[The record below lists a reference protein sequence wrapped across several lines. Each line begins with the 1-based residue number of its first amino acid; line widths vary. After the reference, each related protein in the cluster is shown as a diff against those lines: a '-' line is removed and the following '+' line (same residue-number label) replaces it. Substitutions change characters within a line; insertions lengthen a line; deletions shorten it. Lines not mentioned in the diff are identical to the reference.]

1 MVNQDPQPEIFETVH
16 EFDYTGGDIA
26 ANTMRAV
33 DVFTYQANNEEFRL
47 YAVRVELECLFKTEG
62 IITAMDVVTDP
73 SGAAPGTPALIDGV
87 YTPVAVSS
95 VEFVGSP
102 VDGSGAVFTIT
113 IAGGVPS
120 ITAIV
125 DGGTGYNV
133 ADTLSFDRSQFTGG
147 VAGPALTSSPTAIT
161 TGVSD
166 YTECGCC
173 TILPANRTGNT
184 NITNAK
190 YSPDNTGAPSFGG
203 MDFNIGIRVGGQL
216 VPSTTFDASSIYC
229 TDTRTLAFACP
240 VIVLFKQ
247 PFQIEVSNATTL
259 ATLPTFGKR
268 RVRVIL
274 IGELGIQKQY

>member
-47 YAVRVELECLFKTEG
+47 YAVRVEIDCLFQVQG
-62 IITAMDVVTDP
+62 IITTVSASTPV
-73 SGAAPGTPALIDGV
+73 GPALIDGV
-87 YTPVAVSS
+87 YNS
-95 VEFVGSP
+95 VTQDST
-102 VDGSGAVFTIT
+102 DGFGRGAVFTVT
-113 IAGGVPS
+113 VAGGVA
-120 ITAIV
+120 TFTIV
-125 DGGTGYNV
+125 DGGSGYT
-133 ADTLSFDRSQFTGG
+133 ATPTETLSFNRSQFTGG
-147 VAGPALTSSPTAIT
+147 VAGPAITLGVTAVTSAA
-161 TGVSD
+161 SD
-166 YTECGCC
+166 YAECGCC
-173 TILPANRTGNT
+173 TILPANVGAATT
-184 NITNAK
+184 IADAK

-259 ATLPTFGKR
+259 ATLATYGKR
-268 RVRVIL
+268 RVRVTL

>member
-47 YAVRVELECLFKTEG
+47 YAVRVELECLFKTYG
-62 IITAMDVVTDP
+62 IITTMDVVTDP
-73 SGAAPGTPALIDGV
+73 GGAALVDGV

-95 VEFVGSP
+95 VDTLGTP
-102 VDGSGAVFTIT
+102 GDGSGAVFTIT
-113 IAGGVPS
+113 VAGGVAS
-120 ITAIV
+120 ITAVV
-125 DGGTGYNV
+125 DGGTGYNL

-147 VAGPALTSSPTAIT
+147 VAGPALTSTPTAIT
-161 TGVSD
+161 DGVSD

-173 TILPANRTGNT
+173 TVIPAGRTGNK
-184 NITNAK
+184 NISLSK

-259 ATLPTFGKR
+259 ATLATFGKR